1 MAYSVTRQ
9 GAIEGVKYFLIPN
22 FKNFSWMTVVAA
34 LGQMFYSLSIAMG
47 ILYTFGSYMK
57 RDIDI
62 EKSTFQVEIFDT
74 AIAIIAGLMV
84 IPAVFTSSVALA
96 ESVVSTFEDEMK
108 WSRFKASSITTVI
121 VFALGTLSALGFN
134 VLKNV
139 TILKMDILDFFD
151 FLTNSVMMPIAAM
164 ATCVLILKVTKIEK
178 IEEEIKRT
186 SKFKRENIYKFVL
199 RYFAIIFLL
208 IILVSSILN
217 AFGVITI

>member
-84 IPAVFTSSVALA
+84 IPAALTSSVALA

>member
-1 MAYSVTRQ
+1 
-9 GAIEGVKYFLIPN
+9 
-22 FKNFSWMTVVAA
+22 
-34 LGQMFYSLSIAMG
+34 
-47 ILYTFGSYMK
+47 MK

-84 IPAVFTSSVALA
+84 IPAALTSSVALA

>member
-1 MAYSVTRQ
+1 MAYSVTRP

-22 FKNFSWMTVVAA
+22 FKNFSWMTVVVA
-34 LGQMFYSLSIAMG
+34 LGQMFYSLLIAMG

-84 IPAVFTSSVALA
+84 IPAALTSSVALA

-121 VFALGTLSALGFN
+121 VFAL
-134 VLKNV
+134 
-139 TILKMDILDFFD
+139 
-151 FLTNSVMMPIAAM
+151 
-164 ATCVLILKVTKIEK
+164 
-178 IEEEIKRT
+178 
-186 SKFKRENIYKFVL
+186 
-199 RYFAIIFLL
+199 
-208 IILVSSILN
+208 
-217 AFGVITI
+217 